1 MLSWWPS
8 QRSSVP
14 SSVPWPCFILLCSK
28 QILFVSSHKRKLHW
42 EGNLLSLSCGGLSVW
57 HSPWQVIRAIYFD
70 YLSAPWSFCW
80 LEKTLTVCDKQS
92 DELRY
97 FSTEHLRGQRA
108 VGSEN
113 DELAESMVREG
124 LIKEGTF
131 ERSLVCQGFPSPLQV
146 CWLAVSKDS

>member
-1 MLSWWPS
+1 M
-8 QRSSVP
+8 
-14 SSVPWPCFILLCSK
+14 
-28 QILFVSSHKRKLHW
+28 
-42 EGNLLSLSCGGLSVW
+42 
-57 HSPWQVIRAIYFD
+57 
-70 YLSAPWSFCW
+70 
-80 LEKTLTVCDKQS
+80 TVCDKQS